1 MMIGRHFIMN
11 SWKFHVDK
19 PTFSWWQI
27 EFSMMTIWEFD
38 DNKMKFLWWQVEIFL
53 MAGRIFIKNGQNVYD
68 GKPRFSWLQV
78 EIFSVAIVIVVVWFP
93 CCFQK
98 YLFLTQH
105 NVPFYVCLKSI
116 ALCNYRSQCCSSAT
130 LVQNIGEFGAKKHV
144 TKHRTAKTFTVSRP
158 QALRLWNIFE
168 FLTCF

>member
-1 MMIGRHFIMN
+1 MMAGWDFPDGRSNFYQER
-11 SWKFHVDK
+11 SKC
-19 PTFSWWQI
+19 
-27 EFSMMTIWEFD
+27 
-38 DNKMKFLWWQVEIFL
+38 LWWQAQIFMIAGWDFFSRDCNRGSLVSMLFSEIPF
-53 MAGRIFIKNGQNVYD
+53 
-68 GKPRFSWLQV
+68 
-78 EIFSVAIVIVVVWFP
+78 
-93 CCFQK
+93 
-98 YLFLTQH
+98 FLTQH

-116 ALCNYRSQCCSSAT
+116 ALCNYRSRCCSSAT